1 MSLGTTIINTR
12 SMSSTSTIFN
22 SDFGDPATT
31 DNSIVILDA
40 TDVDA
45 GVVSDFKAINLV
57 TSLSVGQA
65 TIIPGSFFTPG
76 FFSRNFEKHYYTGKL
91 TINPAAL
98 TVKAN
103 DKTIFA
109 GDALPTSF
117 TSTFTGF
124 KYQDNQTTVIASGP
138 SSYSVSPQYKGKAGT
153 YTITASG
160 SIVQKQTPPNYT
172 INLPYLPGT
181 LFVDPM
187 DNSTKNVI
195 PSLDC
200 VTPLVGDPD
209 GYTYVA
215 HFAWSNPNSIAV
227 SVPLG
232 DSNKIVGS
240 TSSARWDVQ
249 PPTVFAPGTGKFNV
263 RFNGIK
269 ISWRLTTFNGS
280 QGHATSATSDASS
293 TSNGKCPTFTTKRVS
308 DVQESTSLVKAGVYP
323 NPAHNKA
330 TLFVGTDDVSLKD
343 IRIID
348 LDGRVF
354 PVSLRNS
361 STQTVEL
368 DLTSL
373 QRGMYFIKVDI
384 KGQTKLF
391 KIEKF

>member
-1 MSLGTTIINTR
+1 MT
-12 SMSSTSTIFN
+12 SSSTIFN
-22 SDFGDPATT
+22 SAVGDPGSP
-31 DNSIVILDA
+31 DNTIVILDA
-40 TDVDA
+40 GDVDA
-45 GVVSDFKAINLV
+45 GTVSDFKAINVV
-57 TSLSVGQA
+57 TSLSAGQA
-65 TIIPGSFFTPG
+65 TIIPGAFFTPG

-98 TVKAN
+98 TVKAD

-109 GDALPTSF
+109 GDAQPTF
-117 TSTFTGF
+117 TSTITGF

-138 SSYSVSPQYKGKAGT
+138 SSYSVSPTYKGKAGT
-153 YTITASG
+153 YTITVSG
-160 SIVQKQTPPNYT
+160 SVVQLQTPANYT
-172 INLPYLPGT
+172 INSPYLPGT
-181 LFVDPM
+181 LYVDPK

-215 HFAWSNPNSIAV
+215 HFAWSNPNSFTV

-240 TSSARWDVQ
+240 SPSARWDVQ

-269 ISWRLTTFNGS
+269 ISWSLTTYNGA
-280 QGHATSATSDASS
+280 QGHSTSSTSDASS
-293 TSNGKCPTFTTKRVS
+293 TSNGKCPKLTTQRVS

-354 PVSLRNS
+354 PVSLKNS
-361 STQTVEL
+361 SAQTVEL

-373 QRGMYFIKVDI
+373 KTGMYFIRIDI
-384 KGQTKLF
+384 NGQTKLF